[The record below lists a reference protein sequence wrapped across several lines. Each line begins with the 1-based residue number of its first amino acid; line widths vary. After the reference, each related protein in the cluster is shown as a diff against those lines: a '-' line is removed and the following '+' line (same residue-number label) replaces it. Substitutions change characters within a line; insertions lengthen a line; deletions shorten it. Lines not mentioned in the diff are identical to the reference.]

1 MLKPISL
8 KIKEQQLKLL
18 EALSR
23 ETHIPKSSL
32 IRQGIDLI
40 IRQHKEDVVS
50 ADLQKEINALLKE
63 DAALLKRLSEA

>member
-50 ADLQKEINALLKE
+50 ADLQREINALIKE
-63 DAALLKRLSEA
+63 DEQLLRRLA